1 MLSRRHIRIKV
12 LQALYTS
19 TRQGELGGAVL
30 EKNLISSIERIEE
43 LYGYELKLL
52 DELRKACAHFME
64 LAQNRKLAANV
75 ERNPNRK
82 MLENRFLLF
91 IEENDAFASLCR
103 SRGIN
108 WTEERDIIRSLFLQI
123 KEDELYKEYL
133 SNGESSWED
142 DKRFIRRLYD
152 AHVVHNEDFHQIYED
167 KNLHWADDLD
177 AAQMMVE
184 KTLRKAGPEAQK
196 KKRLL
201 VKLYKDAEDRAFG
214 PDLLH
219 KTLKSMDDSLKR
231 ISAKARNWE
240 MDRIAVLDVL
250 LMQMALAE
258 FQFFPTVPLKVSM
271 NEYIELSKGYS
282 TPKSAM
288 FVNGVMDKVLL
299 DLKKEGKIKKIGRGL
314 LDH

>member
-30 EKNLISSIERIEE
+30 EKNLTSSIERIEE

-152 AHVVHNEDFHQIYED
+152 AYVVHNEDFHQIYED

>member
-1 MLSRRHIRIKV
+1 
-12 LQALYTS
+12 
-19 TRQGELGGAVL
+19 
-30 EKNLISSIERIEE
+30 
-43 LYGYELKLL
+43 
-52 DELRKACAHFME
+52 ME

-167 KNLHWADDLD
+167 KNLHWADDAGCRAD
-177 AAQMMVE
+177 DGGEDPE
-184 KTLRKAGPEAQK
+184 KSRPRGSEEEQ
-196 KKRLL
+196 
-201 VKLYKDAEDRAFG
+201 
-214 PDLLH
+214 
-219 KTLKSMDDSLKR
+219 
-231 ISAKARNWE
+231 
-240 MDRIAVLDVL
+240 
-250 LMQMALAE
+250 
-258 FQFFPTVPLKVSM
+258 
-271 NEYIELSKGYS
+271 
-282 TPKSAM
+282 TPCEI
-288 FVNGVMDKVLL
+288 VQ
-299 DLKKEGKIKKIGRGL
+299 GRRG
-314 LDH
+314 

>member
-19 TRQGELGGAVL
+19 TRQGELDGAVL
-30 EKNLISSIERIEE
+30 EKNLTSSIERIEE

-152 AHVVHNEDFHQIYED
+152 AYVVHNEDFHQIYED

-184 KTLRKAGPEAQK
+184 KTLRKAGAEAQK
-196 KKRLL
+196 KNRLL

>member
-12 LQALYTS
+12 LQALYTN

-30 EKNLISSIERIEE
+30 EKNLTSSIERIEE